1 MHEKAQVYSGVIAGA
16 REGKGRSGGPL
27 ETQVARLARVN
38 LLIAQAVRGVAV
50 KHLPTPPAEIPV
62 QPGRS
67 YFVLQK
73 AGEHWDAVKSSRT
86 MSIYIPP
93 EFTQL
98 KLELMAV
105 KE

>member
-1 MHEKAQVYSGVIAGA
+1 MKPAAKPATCAQKPTPPAG
-16 REGKGRSGGPL
+16 SPP
-27 ETQVARLARVN
+27 
-38 LLIAQAVRGVAV
+38 VAV
-50 KHLPTPPAEIPV
+50 AIEPTPPAEIPV
-62 QPGRS
+62 QPGRN
-67 YFVLQK
+67 YFHLQK

-93 EFTQL
+93 EFTGL